1 MNQKDSVIY
10 ILMAVALTVGLL
22 VVANAVGIWRI
33 PELWSQIL
41 AACMG
46 AIVVGVVTLVL
57 MRGQKSSEEAKEK
70 SIRIYESKVEVY
82 SRFVGKMYKL
92 LADDR
97 MSCDDF
103 LSLRTEM
110 FGSLIF
116 YLSDENLNSL
126 LAELNGITSIH
137 NNEEMVSVFARIT
150 NILQDDLA
158 GRQHRP
164 DDKERVLTDIWHQF
178 GNLTQCSHH

>member
-1 MNQKDSVIY
+1 MKQKDSVLY
-10 ILMAVALTVGLL
+10 ILMAVALAIGLL
-22 VVANAVGIWRI
+22 VVANAVGIWDI

-82 SRFVGKMYKL
+82 ARFVEKMYKL
-92 LADDR
+92 LADDQ

-126 LAELNGITSIH
+126 LNELNGIGSIH
-137 NNEEMVSVFARIT
+137 DNEEMVSVFARIT

-158 GRQHRP
+158 GQQYQP

-178 GNLTQCSHH
+178 GNLTQCSHQ